1 MIDTA
6 PPPRPPVVERPAAYQ
21 VSYGAVQGLAAPG
34 TKRVVVRVDGKV
46 VRDVALRG
54 RSFSLGVPLP
64 PREVRVRVET
74 VDGDGHR
81 AGRTVLHVLGLPPAA
96 RPVVR
101 PLRLDRGLERDVR
114 RLVDGYPGSAGVYVE
129 DLATGAGAAWNARAT
144 FPAAST
150 LKLAI
155 AVTILSR
162 LEGPPARGSD
172 LDALLRQM
180 LIPSDNEAANALLVH
195 LGGSTSGGGALV
207 NETMRAIGLERT
219 EMYGGYIL
227 GTALGGSRELA
238 GVGVPLDVVSQPYWG
253 VGQVDDG
260 ARSRAAVPRGLALER
275 RARPARTRRL
285 GGHARRGAL
294 PPLHARACRR
304 PRKARADGGMAPR
317 GARDAQGRVDRCG
330 AARRRARGVAW
341 RDPRR
346 GGDDVPPGRHGN
358 ARGRLRRA
366 CRSRG
371 APSRP
376 RLTGRGKRERCQTPF
391 SVKGK
396 PVPISCQ
403 SLHTA

>member
-21 VSYGAVQGLAAPG
+21 VSYGAVEGVAEPG
-34 TKRVVVRVDGKV
+34 TTRVVVRVDGTI
-46 VRDVALRG
+46 VRDVPLRG
-54 RSFSLGVPLP
+54 RSFSLGVALP

-101 PLRLDRGLERDVR
+101 PLRLDRGLERDLR
-114 RLVDGYPGSAGVYVE
+114 RLVDGYPGSAAVYVE

-162 LEGPPARGSD
+162 LEGPPPRGSE
-172 LDALLRQM
+172 LDGLLRQM
-180 LIPSDNEAANALLVH
+180 LIPSDNAAANALLVR

-238 GVGVPLDVVSQPYWG
+238 GGGVPLSVVSQPYWG
-253 VGQVDDG
+253 IGKSTTALDLAQLFRAVWLSSGGLGPLTRAGSGVTPAEARYLLYVLARVGD
-260 ARSRAAVPRGLALER
+260 RGKL
-275 RARPARTRRL
+275 ARTV
-285 GGHARRGAL
+285 GAL
-294 PPLHARACRR
+294 PGVLVMH
-304 PRKARADGGMAPR
+304 KAGWID
-317 GARDAQGRVDRCG
+317 
-330 AARRRARGVAW
+330 AARHDAGLVVW
-341 RDPRR
+341 R
-346 GGDDVPPGRHGN
+346 GGVLVAAAMTYRPSGTGVREDAFAGHV
-358 ARGRLRRA
+358 ATTALRRF
-366 CRSRG
+366 RG
-371 APSRP
+371 
-376 RLTGRGKRERCQTPF
+376 
-391 SVKGK
+391 
-396 PVPISCQ
+396 
-403 SLHTA
+403 

>member
-21 VSYGAVQGLAAPG
+21 VSYGAVEGVAEPG
-34 TKRVVVRVDGKV
+34 TTRVVVRVDGTI
-46 VRDVALRG
+46 VRDVPLRG
-54 RSFSLGVPLP
+54 RSFSLGVALP

-101 PLRLDRGLERDVR
+101 PLRLDRGLERDLR
-114 RLVDGYPGSAGVYVE
+114 RLVDGYPGSAAVYVE

-162 LEGPPARGSD
+162 LEGPPPRGSE
-172 LDALLRQM
+172 LDGLLRQM
-180 LIPSDNEAANALLVH
+180 LIPSDNAAANALLVR

-238 GVGVPLDVVSQPYWG
+238 GGGVPLSVVSQPYWG
-253 VGQVDDG
+253 IGKSTTALDLAQLFRAVWLSSGGLGPLTRAGSGVTPAEARYLLYVLARVGD
-260 ARSRAAVPRGLALER
+260 RGKL
-275 RARPARTRRL
+275 ARTV
-285 GGHARRGAL
+285 GAL
-294 PPLHARACRR
+294 PGVLVMHKAGWIDAARHDAGLVVWRGGVLVAAAMTYR
-304 PRKARADGGMAPR
+304 PSGTGTRE
-317 GARDAQGRVDRCG
+317 DAFAGRV
-330 AARRRARGVAW
+330 AATA
-341 RDPRR
+341 
-346 GGDDVPPGRHGN
+346 
-358 ARGRLRRA
+358 LRRF
-366 CRSRG
+366 RG
-371 APSRP
+371 
-376 RLTGRGKRERCQTPF
+376 
-391 SVKGK
+391 
-396 PVPISCQ
+396 
-403 SLHTA
+403 

>member
-21 VSYGAVQGLAAPG
+21 VSYGAVEGVAEPG
-34 TKRVVVRVDGKV
+34 TKRVVVRVDGTI
-46 VRDVALRG
+46 VRDVPLRG
-54 RSFSLGVPLP
+54 RSFSLGVALP

-101 PLRLDRGLERDVR
+101 PLRLDRGLERDLR
-114 RLVDGYPGSAGVYVE
+114 RLVDGYPGSAAVYVE

-162 LEGPPARGSD
+162 LEGPPPRGSE
-172 LDALLRQM
+172 LDGLLRQM
-180 LIPSDNEAANALLVH
+180 LIPSDNAAANALLVR

-238 GVGVPLDVVSQPYWG
+238 GGGVPLSVVSQPYWG
-253 VGQVDDG
+253 IGKSTTALDLAQLFRAVWLSSGGLGPLTRAGSGVTPAEARYLLYVLARVGD
-260 ARSRAAVPRGLALER
+260 RGKL
-275 RARPARTRRL
+275 ARTV
-285 GGHARRGAL
+285 GAL
-294 PPLHARACRR
+294 PGVLVMHKAGWIDAARHDAGLVVWRGGVLVAAAMTYR
-304 PRKARADGGMAPR
+304 PSGTGTRE
-317 GARDAQGRVDRCG
+317 DAFAGRV
-330 AARRRARGVAW
+330 AATA
-341 RDPRR
+341 
-346 GGDDVPPGRHGN
+346 
-358 ARGRLRRA
+358 LRRF
-366 CRSRG
+366 RG
-371 APSRP
+371 
-376 RLTGRGKRERCQTPF
+376 
-391 SVKGK
+391 
-396 PVPISCQ
+396 
-403 SLHTA
+403 

>member
-21 VSYGAVQGLAAPG
+21 VSYGAVEGVAEPG
-34 TKRVVVRVDGKV
+34 TTRVVVRVDGTI
-46 VRDVALRG
+46 VRDVPLRG
-54 RSFSLGVPLP
+54 RSFSLGVALP

-101 PLRLDRGLERDVR
+101 PLRLDRGLERDLR
-114 RLVDGYPGSAGVYVE
+114 RLVDGYPGSAAVYVE

-162 LEGPPARGSD
+162 LEGPPPRGSE
-172 LDALLRQM
+172 LDGLLRQM
-180 LIPSDNEAANALLVH
+180 LIPSDNASANALLVR

-207 NETMRAIGLERT
+207 NETMRATGLERT

-238 GVGVPLDVVSQPYWG
+238 GGGVPLSVVSQPYWG
-253 VGQVDDG
+253 IGKSTTALDLAQLFRAVWLSSGGLGPLTRAGSGVTPAEARYLLYVLARVGD
-260 ARSRAAVPRGLALER
+260 RGKL
-275 RARPARTRRL
+275 ARTV
-285 GGHARRGAL
+285 GAL
-294 PPLHARACRR
+294 PGVLVMHKAGWIDAARHDAGLVVWRGGVLVAAAMTYR
-304 PRKARADGGMAPR
+304 PSGTGTRE
-317 GARDAQGRVDRCG
+317 DAFAGRV
-330 AARRRARGVAW
+330 AATA
-341 RDPRR
+341 
-346 GGDDVPPGRHGN
+346 
-358 ARGRLRRA
+358 LRRF
-366 CRSRG
+366 RG
-371 APSRP
+371 
-376 RLTGRGKRERCQTPF
+376 
-391 SVKGK
+391 
-396 PVPISCQ
+396 
-403 SLHTA
+403 